1 MSFKTSQALFFVKS
15 ALFIALS
22 AIFYIFYL
30 TEIIK
35 KYADGYTYFLTY
47 QKTMETITPPFL
59 TLCPAPRA
67 KLSILEKYNM
77 SFGSL
82 NEINKKEIETL
93 ASLNKTVEDLFRET
107 TFKLN
112 VDFYI
117 FVVFWY
123 YESHNGWIQYRN
135 KLSEGT
141 DNFLKVGTNI
151 HEKC

>member
-47 QKTMETITPPFL
+47 QLSIETVTPPFL

-67 KLSILEKYNM
+67 RLSILEKYNM

-82 NEINKKEIETL
+82 NQLNAKDIETL
-93 ASLNKTVEDLFRET
+93 ANLNKTTEDLFRET
-107 TFKLN
+107 TYKLN
-112 VDFYI
+112 VDFY
-117 FVVFWY
+117 FYVSLWY
-123 YESHNGWIQYRN
+123 FESTDGWIEYKA
-135 KLSEGT
+135 KLSEGPE
-141 DNFLKVGTNI
+141 NFIKVF
-151 HEKC
+151 

>member
-47 QKTMETITPPFL
+47 QETMETEVIPPFL

-77 SFGSL
+77 SFRSL
-82 NEINKKEIETL
+82 DEINKEEMETL
-93 ASLNKTVEDLFRET
+93 ASLNKTIEDLFRET
-107 TFKLN
+107 TYKLN
-112 VDFYI
+112 IDFYL
-117 FVVFWY
+117 FVAFWY
-123 YESHNGWIQYRN
+123 YESNNGWSQYRE

-141 DNFLKVGTNI
+141 DNFLKVPTYI
-151 HEKC
+151 H

>member
-1 MSFKTSQALFFVKS
+1 MSFKTSQVLFFVKS

-47 QKTMETITPPFL
+47 QKTMETVTPPFL

-82 NEINKKEIETL
+82 NQLNTKDIETL
-93 ASLNKTVEDLFRET
+93 ANLNKTTEDLFREST
-107 TFKLN
+107 YKLN
-112 VDFYI
+112 VDFY
-117 FVVFWY
+117 FYVSLWY
-123 YESHNGWIQYRN
+123 FESTDGWIQYKE
-135 KLSEGT
+135 KLSEGPE
-141 DNFLKVGTNI
+141 NFIKVF
-151 HEKC
+151 

>member
-1 MSFKTSQALFFVKS
+1 
-15 ALFIALS
+15 
-22 AIFYIFYL
+22 
-30 TEIIK
+30 
-35 KYADGYTYFLTY
+35 
-47 QKTMETITPPFL
+47 METVTPPFL

-93 ASLNKTVEDLFRET
+93 ASLNKTIEDLFRET
-107 TFKLN
+107 TYKLN
-112 VDFYI
+112 VDFYL
-117 FVVFWY
+117 FVAFWY

-141 DNFLKVGTNI
+141 DNFLKVSKILMKNAEI
-151 HEKC
+151 DCSIINFFD